1 MDTMET
7 ICSRK
12 TIRSYTGEAITAD
25 ELNVILKAANA
36 APVGMGQYESLHLT
50 IITDTDLLN
59 KIDTAGAVMF
69 GQPDVHPLYGVPTLV
84 LISSKKPDPMMENVV
99 FSNAAIVAHNMALAA
114 TDLGVGSC
122 YIWGA
127 IAALSGSVELLKE
140 LNLPENFIPCC
151 AIGLGKTDCTYEMR
165 DIPENRITKSVIE

>member
-69 GQPDVHPLYGVPTLV
+69 GQPDMHPLYGVPTLV

-122 YIWGA
+122 YIWGGNRRF
-127 IAALSGSVELLKE
+127 IRFCRTFERTESTRKFHFLL
-140 LNLPENFIPCC
+140 C
-151 AIGLGKTDCTYEMR
+151 
-165 DIPENRITKSVIE
+165 NRTWQNRLHL